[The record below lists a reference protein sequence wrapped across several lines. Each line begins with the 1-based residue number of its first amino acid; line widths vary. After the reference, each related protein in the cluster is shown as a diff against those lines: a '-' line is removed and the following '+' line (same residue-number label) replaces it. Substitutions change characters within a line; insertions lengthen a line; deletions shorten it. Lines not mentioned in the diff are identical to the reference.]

1 MRVSAFA
8 RTLAALVLLVSWTA
22 GGWAAACASAPPA
35 PEPHAHALAIHHPMH
50 GAMHHRVPTPSPS
63 PEHHRAPR
71 GGERPDC
78 PLLAMNG
85 GSCLGAAHLPVTV
98 SAPAS
103 SLAAS
108 DGYPPAAGVR
118 DRLMAIS
125 VFHPPRA

>member
-1 MRVSAFA
+1 M
-8 RTLAALVLLVSWTA
+8 
-22 GGWAAACASAPPA
+22 
-35 PEPHAHALAIHHPMH
+35 
-50 GAMHHRVPTPSPS
+50 AMHHPLHGGMHHPA

-85 GSCLGAAHLPVTV
+85 GSCLGAAHLPAIV

-118 DRLMAIS
+118 DRLMAIF